1 VEDLVCLGRAPDWK
15 LVVDRDGSV
24 ACSAGCGG
32 ADRLRAMPAQ
42 REKGRQTTWRMS
54 IRDDR
59 DNDVM
64 LVSLRYTGQCQD
76 AAGERYAYRV
86 NTLSADG
93 TRQSGCCNR
102 VERPTIT
109 VGR

>member
-1 VEDLVCLGRAPDWK
+1 
-15 LVVDRDGSV
+15 VVDRDGSV
-24 ACSAGCGG
+24 ACSAGCAG
-32 ADRLRAMPAQ
+32 ADRLHAIPAQ
-42 REKGRQTTWRMS
+42 REKGRHTTWRMA

-64 LVSLRYTGQCQD
+64 LVSLRYTGQCQN

-102 VERPTIT
+102 VERPTT
-109 VGR
+109 TAGR